1 MAVNHKERNKRMTTM
16 ELDAFKARLIKDICM
31 ADTLEDVLRVAHGCS
46 AEPDRPVK
54 PYPAYQPDK
63 HGQVREELVAWDE
76 GEVATDIAIPGVPR
90 TDAEVQQVLDRYF
103 QRKAAGQL
111 VELSEEEVEAR
122 IFKKMP
128 WLQ

>member
-1 MAVNHKERNKRMTTM
+1 MTTM

-31 ADTLEDVLRVAHGCS
+31 ADTLEDVLRVAHDCS
-46 AEPDRPVK
+46 AETNNPVK
-54 PYPAYQPDK
+54 PYPAYQSGKP
-63 HGQVREELVAWDE
+63 GQVREELVAWGE
-76 GEVATDIAIPGVPR
+76 EEVATDTDIVIPGVPR

-103 QRKAAGQL
+103 QRKAVSQV

-128 WLQ
+128 WLR